1 MMRKLF
7 FVLTVIGCTALSST
21 GGSFAAPPP
30 EQPGPLTFTLSPGA
44 VIPVGES
51 SALYTLGFGLG
62 LCGEYRLARKPL
74 FFLSGDAG
82 FTQSP
87 VQAET
92 GLSIFS
98 LGGGG
103 GVRRELGRKLSVRG
117 FLNGGGYYAFLNDA
131 NVEGETSALNPY
143 FAAGGGLYYGLSKS
157 LNAGIELSYRSY
169 VGLYNGIGISLGTSY
184 SFGGEKARRG
194 EQPLRVTPLAG
205 DHVELLD
212 VEFSDVFPVFFKYYD
227 DHTIGRATLKC
238 LGDGPVTD
246 VKVDLMVKQYMDS
259 AKECASF
266 AELAAGGELSVELR
280 ALFTERVLEITE
292 GTKVAADVTVQYK
305 YKGEPYVYE
314 KVATLSLYD
323 RNATRWDDDRKAAAF
338 VTAKDPSVLRL
349 AKNTAGI
356 VKEHGIRS
364 VNENLRTAMA
374 LHEALAL
381 YGVSYVVDPATPYT
395 EYSKDAK
402 AIDYLQFPRQTLEYR
417 AGDCDDLS
425 ILYSALLESV
435 GIETAFI
442 TTPGHIYLAFSAG
455 IDPREGKASFSKA
468 GDLVFFDDKTWV
480 PFEVTS
486 TSDGFVK
493 AWELGARLWREA
505 SGAKLAGFY
514 PVREAWNTYNPVG
527 LPGEGAS
534 LNYPL
539 EDKVRGAYLK
549 ELAKFVNGEIAPQ
562 VVRLE
567 EEIRK
572 SGGSAALV
580 NKLGVLYAKYGLYD
594 KAEREFGKILNKS
607 ADYVPALLN
616 MGNIHFLR
624 EDSARA
630 REYYEKAAARE
641 PENPKAV
648 LCMARL
654 NHKMENYGTAKT
666 LYAKLK
672 ALDPGLASQ
681 FAYLDMRGEE
691 AARAADASKAKEAM
705 VWSD

>member
-1 MMRKLF
+1 
-7 FVLTVIGCTALSST
+7 
-21 GGSFAAPPP
+21 
-30 EQPGPLTFTLSPGA
+30 
-44 VIPVGES
+44 
-51 SALYTLGFGLG
+51 
-62 LCGEYRLARKPL
+62 
-74 FFLSGDAG
+74 
-82 FTQSP
+82 
-87 VQAET
+87 
-92 GLSIFS
+92 
-98 LGGGG
+98 
-103 GVRRELGRKLSVRG
+103 
-117 FLNGGGYYAFLNDA
+117 
-131 NVEGETSALNPY
+131 
-143 FAAGGGLYYGLSKS
+143 
-157 LNAGIELSYRSY
+157 
-169 VGLYNGIGISLGTSY
+169 
-184 SFGGEKARRG
+184 
-194 EQPLRVTPLAG
+194 
-205 DHVELLD
+205 
-212 VEFSDVFPVFFKYYD
+212 
-227 DHTIGRATLKC
+227 
-238 LGDGPVTD
+238 VTD
-246 VKVDLMVKQYMDS
+246 VKVALMVKQYMDS

-266 AELAAGGELSVELR
+266 AELAAGGELAVELR

-292 GTKVAADVTVQYK
+292 GTKVAADVTVKYK

-395 EYSKDAK
+395 EYSKNAK
-402 AIDYLQFPRQTLEYR
+402 AVDYLQFPRQTLEYR

-486 TSDGFVK
+486 TSDGFMK

-505 SGAKLAGFY
+505 SGAKRAGFY

-534 LNYPL
+534 LNYPP

-549 ELAKFVNGEIAPQ
+549 ELAKFVTGEIAPQ

-572 SGGSAALV
+572 SGESAALV

-594 KAEREFGKILNKS
+594 KAEREFGKILARS

-648 LCMARL
+648 LCMARV

-681 FAYLDMRGEE
+681 FAYLDMRGDE